1 MKLGVSGGLGLVLA
15 LVLGASVSYSAEDQ
29 EVKQLTTQTCATC
42 HGPRGISTSPAF
54 PNLAGQKAA
63 YVEAQLK
70 GFKDHS
76 RGDPGA
82 VAFMWGM
89 SSQLSDEMIKRLAAH
104 YAASAPA
111 RGTPGDK
118 TLVASGKQIYDQ
130 GIEGSG
136 IPACVT
142 CHGGNAEG
150 SNEGIPRLAGQHA
163 PYLVK
168 QLAYFKSLQRGNAP
182 VMHAVGEKMTLEQ
195 MEAVAAYAASK

>member
-1 MKLGVSGGLGLVLA
+1 MKVAVWGRSGLILVLA
-15 LVLGASVSYSAEDQ
+15 LGTSTADCAEDQ
-29 EVKQLTTQTCATC
+29 EVKQLTTLTCATC

-54 PNLAGQKAA
+54 PNLAGQRAI

-89 SSQLSDEMIKRLAAH
+89 SSQLSDDVIKRLAEY
-104 YAASAPA
+104 YAALAPA

-118 TLVASGKQIYDQ
+118 TIVAKGRQIYDQ
-130 GIEGSG
+130 GIAEEG
-136 IPACVT
+136 IPACVA
-142 CHGGNAEG
+142 CHGANAQG
-150 SNEGIPRLAGQHA
+150 NEGIPRLAGQHA

>member
-1 MKLGVSGGLGLVLA
+1 MKVRVLGGSGLVLA
-15 LVLGASVSYSAEDQ
+15 LALGASLAYSAEDQ
-29 EVKQLTTQTCATC
+29 EIKQLTTQVCAAC

-54 PNLAGQKAA
+54 PNLAGQKAV
-63 YVEAQLK
+63 YIEAQLR

-82 VAFMWGM
+82 MAFMWGM
-89 SSQLSDEMIKRLAAH
+89 SSQLGDETIKRSG
-104 YAASAPA
+104 SALRCSIGRRVGHPPT
-111 RGTPGDK
+111 RL
-118 TLVASGKQIYDQ
+118 LVAKGKQIYDE
-130 GIEGSG
+130 GIAEGG
-136 IPACVT
+136 IPACAV
-142 CHGGNAEG
+142 CHGPSADGKEG
-150 SNEGIPRLAGQHA
+150 VPRLAGQHA

>member
-1 MKLGVSGGLGLVLA
+1 MKVGVWGKSGLILA
-15 LVLGASVSYSAEDQ
+15 LALGTSTGYSAEDQ
-29 EVKQLTTQTCATC
+29 EVKQLTTQSCATC

-54 PNLAGQKAA
+54 PNLAGQKAI
-63 YVEAQLK
+63 YIEAQLK

-89 SSQLSDEMIKRLAAH
+89 SSQLSDDVIKRLAGY
-104 YAASAPA
+104 YAALAPA

-118 TLVASGKQIYDQ
+118 TLVAKGRQIYDQ
-130 GIEGSG
+130 GFAESG
-136 IPACVT
+136 IPACVA
-142 CHGGNAEG
+142 CHGANAEG
-150 SNEGIPRLAGQHA
+150 NEGVPRLAGQHA

-195 MEAVAAYAASK
+195 MEAVAAFAASK